1 MEKVS
6 NSDSEQTSQEK
17 PSISLAGLL
26 DTAALPN
33 LKELFRDETIGIA
46 AVDTSGDK
54 LVIHSEIYG
63 RRDRPKLEKVQ
74 EVSLAIDEAFRT
86 RGVERIYTWSDGTDE
101 SYRYNLFMGWKP
113 TGEEVTLDGVPSG
126 CMEFEKVLI

>member
-1 MEKVS
+1 M
-6 NSDSEQTSQEK
+6 
-17 PSISLAGLL
+17 AGLL

-33 LKELFRDETIGIA
+33 LKELFRDQDVGIA
-46 AVDTSGDK
+46 AVDTSGEK
-54 LVIHSEIYG
+54 LVVHSEIWG
-63 RRDRPKLEKVQ
+63 RRDRSKLEKVR
-74 EVSLAIDEAFRT
+74 EVALAIDEAFRA
-86 RGVERIYTWSDGTDE
+86 RGVEQIYTWSDGTDE